1 MNPVHP
7 KGSKAVRTISQ
18 IFSLFSI
25 ERGEVGIREASKLL
39 GILPPTLHRL
49 FSAMEAVGILS
60 KTSNNRYRL
69 GERLFELGGLY
80 SLHVPLRKI
89 VRPHAEELAKLFGMN
104 VHVAIPSQL
113 HPHEVMTIDRIYSV
127 QSPPLVQRVGFRIP
141 MHCSG
146 VGKAIFAFLEP
157 EIRMKILKKINLVKF
172 TKNTITDV
180 KKLRSELDQI
190 RKQGF
195 ALDRAEMYE
204 NVHCVA
210 VPVFQNDGVVASLSL
225 TDSSGRIND
234 RKDRDRIAR
243 ALMDKST
250 FISRQL

>member
-1 MNPVHP
+1 MNSENP
-7 KGSKAVRTISQ
+7 KGSKAVHTISQ

-25 ERGEVGIREASKLL
+25 ERGEVGIREAGKLL

-49 FSAMEAVGILS
+49 FSAMEGVGILS

-113 HPHEVMTIDRIYSV
+113 HPHEVMTIDRIYSI

-157 EIRMKILKKINLVKF
+157 EIRARILKEMALVKY
-172 TKNTITDV
+172 TRNTLTDPRR
-180 KKLRSELDQI
+180 LRAELDQI

-195 ALDRAEMYE
+195 AQDRAEMYE

-210 VPVFQNDGVVASLSL
+210 VPVFQNDRVVASLSMS
-225 TDSSGRIND
+225 DSSGRIKN
-234 RKDRDRIAR
+234 RKKRDRIAG

>member
-1 MNPVHP
+1 MPPGNL
-7 KGSKAVRTISQ
+7 KGSKAVHTISQ

-49 FSAMEAVGILS
+49 VSAMEADGILS

-80 SLHVPLRKI
+80 SFHFPLRKV
-89 VRPHAEELAKLFGMN
+89 VRPHAEELAKFFGMN
-104 VHVAIPSQL
+104 VHVAIPSRL
-113 HPHEVMTIDRIYSV
+113 HPHEVMTIDRIYSI

-141 MHCSG
+141 MYCSG

-157 EIRMKILKKINLVKF
+157 EKRMRILKDIRLVKC
-172 TKNTITDV
+172 TENTITEAG
-180 KKLRSELDQI
+180 KLKSELDQI

-210 VPVFQNDGVVASLSL
+210 VPVFQNDRVVASLSMS
-225 TDSSGRIND
+225 DSSGRINN
-234 RKDRDRIAR
+234 RKSRDRIAR
-243 ALMDKST
+243 ALVEKST

>member
-1 MNPVHP
+1 MTPGTP
-7 KGSKAVRTISQ
+7 KGSKAVHTISR
-18 IFSLFSI
+18 IFSLFSL
-25 ERGEVGIREASKLL
+25 ERGEVGIREAGKLL

-49 FSAMEAVGILS
+49 FSAMEADGILS
-60 KTSNNRYRL
+60 KTSLNRYRL

-80 SLHVPLRKI
+80 SFHAPLRKI
-89 VRPHAEELAKLFGMN
+89 VRPHAEEMARLFGMN

-113 HPHEVMTIDRIYSV
+113 HPHEVMTIDRVYSI

-157 EIRMKILKKINLVKF
+157 EKRAKILKEMSLVKY
-172 TKNTITDV
+172 TRNTLTDAR
-180 KKLRSELDQI
+180 KLTSELEQI

-210 VPVFQNDGVVASLSL
+210 VPVFQNDRVVASLSMS
-225 TDSSGRIND
+225 DSSGRIKN
-234 RKDRDRIAR
+234 RKSRDRIAR

>member
-1 MNPVHP
+1 
-7 KGSKAVRTISQ
+7 
-18 IFSLFSI
+18 
-25 ERGEVGIREASKLL
+25 
-39 GILPPTLHRL
+39 
-49 FSAMEAVGILS
+49 
-60 KTSNNRYRL
+60 
-69 GERLFELGGLY
+69 
-80 SLHVPLRKI
+80 
-89 VRPHAEELAKLFGMN
+89 LAKLFGMN

-113 HPHEVMTIDRIYSV
+113 HPHEVMTIDRIYSI

-157 EIRMKILKKINLVKF
+157 EKRARILKEMALVKY
-172 TKNTITDV
+172 TRNTLTDPRR
-180 KKLRSELDQI
+180 LRAELDQI

-195 ALDRAEMYE
+195 AQDRAEMYE

-210 VPVFQNDGVVASLSL
+210 VPVFQNDRVVASLSMS
-225 TDSSGRIND
+225 DSSGRIKN
-234 RKDRDRIAR
+234 RKKRDRIAG

>member
-157 EIRMKILKKINLVKF
+157 EIRMKMLKKINLVKF